1 MNRAE
6 PRARPQPG
14 RGLRADAE
22 RNRARIV
29 DAARTLYAR
38 EGLTVSMAAVA
49 RQAGVGKAT
58 LGRHF
63 TSRQE
68 LIDAVFADRM
78 DAYVEAARDALAH
91 DDPWDGFVQFI
102 WAVCAM
108 QAQDRGFAD
117 VLTLT
122 FPFAEH
128 LEERRLEAY
137 DGFVQLIAKAKA
149 TGHLRADFEADDV
162 ILLLM
167 GNAGVVSATAN
178 DAPDSWRRFVAQIL
192 RSYAAPSVPTL
203 PLPPPPPSDELY
215 RAMTRSSRPRAGR

>member
-1 MNRAE
+1 MNVAE
-6 PRARPQPG
+6 TPASPRRKEPV
-14 RGLRADAE
+14 RGMRADAE

-38 EGLTVSMAAVA
+38 EGLTISMAAVA

-63 TSRQE
+63 TSPQE

-78 DAYVEAARDALAH
+78 DAYVDAAREALAD

-102 WAVCAM
+102 WAVCQM

-122 FPFAEH
+122 
-128 LEERRLEAY
+128 
-137 DGFVQLIAKAKA
+137 
-149 TGHLRADFEADDV
+149 
-162 ILLLM
+162 
-167 GNAGVVSATAN
+167 
-178 DAPDSWRRFVAQIL
+178 
-192 RSYAAPSVPTL
+192 
-203 PLPPPPPSDELY
+203 
-215 RAMTRSSRPRAGR
+215 